1 MAANRKYASDG
12 VKESVVALVQQGN
25 SFQKVADMLNMS
37 KTTVHRVYRKFC
49 KRGTVETAPK
59 TGRKKSL
66 SDRDGRKILRQVKAN
81 RKTPLA
87 DVTDNFNNNENRNVF
102 KKTVAFSKESELSSL
117 KLSWKTTITIRC
129 SGRRRAKI

>member
-12 VKESVVALVQQGN
+12 VKESVVALVQKGN

-37 KTTVHRVYRKFC
+37 KTTVHRVYRYFC
-49 KRGTVETAPK
+49 IRGTVKTAPK

-102 KKTVAFSKESELSSL
+102 KKTVAFSNESELSSL
-117 KLSWKTTITIRC
+117 KLSWKTTIPIRC
-129 SGRRRAKI
+129 SGRRRAQI